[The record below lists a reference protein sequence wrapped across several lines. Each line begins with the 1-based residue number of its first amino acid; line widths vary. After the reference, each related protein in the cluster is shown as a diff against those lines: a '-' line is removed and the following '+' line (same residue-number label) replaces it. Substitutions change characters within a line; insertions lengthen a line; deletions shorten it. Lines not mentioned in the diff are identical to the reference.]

1 MISSMKKIFSVVLLA
16 CVCASWALADDVHK
30 PEMQLADHSFFDP
43 TRKQKVEEPYKF
55 RVEYRLEV
63 GYVQNWQHSKRLNFP
78 DMYLNGGRIGATFT
92 FVLPEHFTIET
103 GLLYSLTYGKHQQH
117 FRSVGTDT
125 TQVEYIQHRVTEHNL
140 TIPVRCF
147 YMIPV
152 WKKLNLFFYTGPQL
166 HIGLAQK
173 DHLTTYLS
181 GATQTWVE
189 AQGIATQPCDRLDDE
204 LVRANIQW
212 GIGGGIEWDRYRL
225 ESGYDFGL
233 NNLVRHPRID
243 GQHMWEWGWNIS
255 LSYKF

>member
-1 MISSMKKIFSVVLLA
+1 
-16 CVCASWALADDVHK
+16 
-30 PEMQLADHSFFDP
+30 
-43 TRKQKVEEPYKF
+43 
-55 RVEYRLEV
+55 
-63 GYVQNWQHSKRLNFP
+63 
-78 DMYLNGGRIGATFT
+78 
-92 FVLPEHFTIET
+92 
-103 GLLYSLTYGKHQQH
+103 
-117 FRSVGTDT
+117 
-125 TQVEYIQHRVTEHNL
+125 
-140 TIPVRCF
+140 
-147 YMIPV
+147 MIPV

-189 AQGIATQPCDRLDDE
+189 AQGIATQPYDRLDDE

-233 NNLVRHPRID
+233 NNLVRHSRID